1 MRQETRERQESLY
14 IGGGFIDAQLLL
26 IIPLAHGYC
35 IEEGIRRLVFE
46 RRIPSEIWEQEPY
59 GTILSSYEV
68 SYSGLNQLG
77 HLNTLF
83 RKMQKA
89 LGFVVSAFRLADK
102 SSARMLLSRSAW
114 YEKQLRHAV
123 WDEARRSAPDG
134 KLLLSFLGK
143 WISAIRVLLSA
154 DEARSLVKRYQ
165 VASAFLGHTVYTS
178 RALLAEFGRSGIDVF
193 AHANGVLYR
202 TPREYDSSWSVMSRK
217 GWEHLFGFV
226 DQHSLEASRFS
237 RMGPKGSLEE
247 TGLETLE
254 GEDDLSRSG
263 PNAIFLHVFRDS
275 PFNHIDEDRIFVDYV
290 DWVVQTLRIISN
302 SKECWV
308 IKKHPSAGKWGED
321 QDKWLDSITNEVFGP
336 AGLPSHITI
345 IGDESEYV
353 SLIATAKRIVTFS
366 GTVHLEAAALG
377 TRPIVICDVTM
388 TAVEPS
394 ALAKPR
400 NLKDYES
407 LLTDPLNPNLLELP
421 EETMKIARTLLY
433 CLDNALTL
441 NNDIGVFH
449 VYRGDSKSTFDEL
462 FGSTLMGIRPWLQNL
477 VSQGRSLGKGSTRTF
492 SPNLFQKMGRT
503 FKY

>member
-1 MRQETRERQESLY
+1 MRQEAKERQESLY

-35 IEEGIRRLVFE
+35 IEKGIPRLVFE

-59 GTILSSYEV
+59 GTILSSYEI
-68 SYSGLNQLG
+68 SYPGVNRLG
-77 HLNTLF
+77 YLNTLF
-83 RKMQKA
+83 RKMRKA
-89 LGFVVSAFRLADK
+89 LGFVVSAFRLAYK
-102 SSARMLLSRSAW
+102 SSAIMLLSRSAW

-134 KLLLSFLGK
+134 ELLLSFWRK

-154 DEARSLVKRYQ
+154 EEARSLVKTHQ
-165 VASAFLGHTVYTS
+165 VVSAFLGHTVYTS

-202 TPREYDSSWSVMSRK
+202 IPPESDSSWSVMSRR
-217 GWEHLFGFV
+217 GWEHLFRFV
-226 DQHSLEASRFS
+226 DQHSLETSRIS
-237 RMGPKGSLEE
+237 QMGPKKSFEE
-247 TGLETLE
+247 TGLETLKE
-254 GEDDLSRSG
+254 EDNLPRSG

-275 PFNHIDEDRIFVDYV
+275 PFNHIDEERIFVDYV

-302 SKECWV
+302 SKEDWV

-321 QDKWLDSITNEVFGP
+321 QDKWLDSITHDVFGP
-336 AGLPSHITI
+336 AGLPGHITI
-345 IGDESEYV
+345 IGEGNEYA

-394 ALAKPR
+394 GLAKPR
-400 NLKDYES
+400 NLEEYES
-407 LLTDPLNPNLLELP
+407 LLLDPLNPNLLDLRD
-421 EETMKIARTLLY
+421 ETMKTARTLLY
-433 CLDNALTL
+433 CLDNHLTL

-462 FGSTLMGIRPWLQNL
+462 FASTLMGIGPWLENL

-492 SPNLFQKMGRT
+492 SPHLFQKLGRT